1 MSRDGFCHHGTA
13 QRADALTRRYP
24 FAQSSREYPVARRFA
39 GRIPPFA
46 IVAHKGRRSGKEYR
60 TPIMAFRSPTGF
72 AIALTYGPETDWVRN
87 VLAAGTCTLEYRGE
101 ALPLTDPR
109 LVHAAEVRAVLP
121 AVVRYIL
128 RLMRVDDYLLMNRT

>member
-1 MSRDGFCHHGTA
+1 MPLPRFLPA
-13 QRADALTRRYP
+13 VNRRVKN
-24 FAQSSREYPVARRFA
+24 PVARRFA

-46 IVAHKGRRSGKEYR
+46 IVVHKGRRSGNEYR
-60 TPIMAFRSPTGF
+60 TPIMAFPSPTGF

-87 VLAAGTCTLEYRGE
+87 VLAAGTCTLEYRGDE
-101 ALPLTDPR
+101 LPLTDPR

-121 AVVRYIL
+121 AFIRYIL